1 MVVPAVSDP
10 IVRTPESELIYVE
23 GQTRHG
29 SERSFYTH
37 VNQLPGL
44 VERLYRM
51 RWRWLSVRLG
61 GRDGVEV
68 GRIARSREGKRT
80 FWTLIETEAAS

>member
-1 MVVPAVSDP
+1 MSDP
-10 IVRTPESELIYVE
+10 ILRRPTSEMIYVE

-29 SERSFYTH
+29 SDRSFYTH
-37 VNQLPGL
+37 AYQLPGL
-44 VERLYRM
+44 VEHLYRM

-68 GRIARSREGKRT
+68 GRIARSNQGKRT
-80 FWTLIETEAAS
+80 RWTLIETEAKP